1 MNVGRGTGK
10 GSTTERPEG
19 VQAADVNAGSPA
31 SAPVRVGLIGA
42 RGISSFHG
50 ESIARR
56 VTGATLAAV
65 ADPAP
70 GAAERQT
77 GRPVRPEE
85 VEKQ

>member
-1 MNVGRGTGK
+1 MNVGRGIGE

-31 SAPVRVGLIGA
+31 SAP
-42 RGISSFHG
+42 
-50 ESIARR
+50 
-56 VTGATLAAV
+56 
-65 ADPAP
+65 

-77 GRPVRPEE
+77 GQTGRPEG